1 MRVGNRVKLRM
12 QQALNLPSALILSV
26 VLLLA
31 SMVYNMALAQESN
44 AVPAESQPQTITLA
58 AEDSWPP
65 FANQF
70 GQGISHRLIQAA
82 FKQSH
87 IEVNSLVVPY
97 SRALMM
103 AEKGAVDGVFNVTRE
118 ISTEQRF
125 IFGKT
130 PLLVATASFYQKKQ
144 KPILADNKWA
154 LPKGAVIGVIKSYE
168 YGDEFP
174 KLVKQQQL
182 NIVTVANQQ
191 QLINLLLIG
200 RIDAALMFDL
210 VAKENL
216 KKMGVDDDVIPV
228 FANHSSDI
236 FLAFSKENPQAQ
248 TLATQLDA
256 GLSLLKATGQYEKLL
271 LVAD

>member
-1 MRVGNRVKLRM
+1 MRIESRASIKMR
-12 QQALNLPSALILSV
+12 QAFYLPLSFMLGT
-26 VLLLA
+26 LLLLITLLYGIA
-31 SMVYNMALAQESN
+31 QAQESDAISLAAPIN
-44 AVPAESQPQTITLA
+44 TVTLA
-58 AEDSWPP
+58 AEDGWPP
-65 FANQF
+65 FANQL

-118 ISTEQRF
+118 ASTEQRF
-125 IFGKT
+125 VFGQI
-130 PLLVATASFYQKKQ
+130 PLFVATASFYQKKQ
-144 KPILADNKWA
+144 KPILANNKWM
-154 LPKGAVIGVIKSYE
+154 LPKGTVVGVIKSYE
-168 YGDEFP
+168 YGDDFP

-200 RIDAALMFDL
+200 RIDTALMFDM

-216 KKMGVDDDVIPV
+216 HKMGVSDEIVPI
-228 FANHSSDI
+228 FHNHSSDI
-236 FLAFSKENPQAQ
+236 YLAFSKENPQAAL
-248 TLATQLDA
+248 LAQALDEGIIQLKH
-256 GLSLLKATGQYEKLL
+256 SGQYQQLL
-271 LVAD
+271 TIER

>member
-1 MRVGNRVKLRM
+1 M
-12 QQALNLPSALILSV
+12 QQALNLPSALILSI

-118 ISTEQRF
+118 NSTEQRF

-130 PLLVATASFYQKKQ
+130 PLFIATASFYQKKQ
-144 KPILADNKWA
+144 KPIWADNKWA
-154 LPKGAVIGVIKSYE
+154 LPKGTVIGVIKSYE
-168 YGDEFP
+168 YGDDFP

-216 KKMGVDDDVIPV
+216 KKWAWMMTSFQYLLTTAAI
-228 FANHSSDI
+228 I

-256 GLSLLKATGQYEKLL
+256 GLSQLKATGQYDKLL

>member
-1 MRVGNRVKLRM
+1 M
-12 QQALNLPSALILSV
+12 QPAFYGSSALILSV

-31 SMVYNMALAQESN
+31 SIICDMALAKEN
-44 AVPAESQPQTITLA
+44 NVMPAEPQAITLA

-87 IEVNSLVVPY
+87 IEVTSLVVPY

-118 ISTEQRF
+118 ASTEQRF
-125 IFGKT
+125 IFGQI
-130 PLLVATASFYQKKQ
+130 PLFVATASFYQRQ
-144 KPILADNKWA
+144 QQPLIAPHKWA

-174 KLVKQQQL
+174 ALIKQQQL
-182 NIVTVANQQ
+182 NIVTVATQQ

-200 RIDAALMFDL
+200 RIDAAVMFDL
-210 VAKENL
+210 VAEKNL
-216 KKMGVDDDVIPV
+216 QRMGVDDDIIPI

-236 FLAFSKENPQAQ
+236 YLAFSKENPQAVA
-248 TLATQLDA
+248 LAKQLDT
-256 GLSLLKATGQYEKLL
+256 GLSQLKVSGQYEKLL
-271 LVAD
+271 ASRQ